1 MDRKCKIEEACD
13 LESETQSSPLKK
25 LLRHTL
31 DFKLKMISEV
41 KTSNISVFARKYSIL
56 RSCICEWR
64 KDEKN
69 ISEVLKSQTKSCTSK
84 IDGTRNTIT
93 KFRLAGRGRKVLDQN
108 NYKNGSTAA
117 ASIEVPSMFV
127 FGSLDKMVNLD
138 SGKKFS
144 QLIKNSFELIIF

>member
-1 MDRKCKIEEACD
+1 
-13 LESETQSSPLKK
+13 
-25 LLRHTL
+25 
-31 DFKLKMISEV
+31 MISEV

-56 RSCICEWR
+56 RSCIREWR

-108 NYKNGSTAA
+108 MEISLFEWLINHRFQGSRITGPIIQGEAKEP
-117 ASIEVPSMFV
+117 AS
-127 FGSLDKMVNLD
+127 FGN
-138 SGKKFS
+138 
-144 QLIKNSFELIIF
+144 I

>member
-1 MDRKCKIEEACD
+1 
-13 LESETQSSPLKK
+13 
-25 LLRHTL
+25 
-31 DFKLKMISEV
+31 MISEV

-56 RSCICEWR
+56 RSCIREWR

-108 NYKNGSTAA
+108 MEISLFEWLINHRFQGSRITGPTFKEKPKNLLHLEIYNKKVQNCLSKNYFEQRLLK
-117 ASIEVPSMFV
+117 IRRQ
-127 FGSLDKMVNLD
+127 LD
-138 SGKKFS
+138 
-144 QLIKNSFELIIF
+144 

>member
-1 MDRKCKIEEACD
+1 
-13 LESETQSSPLKK
+13 
-25 LLRHTL
+25 
-31 DFKLKMISEV
+31 MISEV

-108 NYKNGSTAA
+108 MEISLFEWLINHRFQGSRITGPTFKEKPKNLLHLEIYNKKVQNCLSKNYFEQRLLK
-117 ASIEVPSMFV
+117 IRRQ
-127 FGSLDKMVNLD
+127 LD
-138 SGKKFS
+138 
-144 QLIKNSFELIIF
+144 